1 MAERMKELFNKILE
15 WWNKFSSRQK
25 TFIISAGAG
34 VVLAFA
40 ILITVLVRPQYV
52 VLLNCKDRKEAS
64 TVSELLE
71 GEGYDYKVSDDAY
84 QIKINKNQLANAN
97 MLLAAN
103 DVQSYSY
110 TIDNVTDGGFGTTES
125 DKQKKYK
132 YYMESR
138 LANDLI
144 GKFTAIESA
153 VVTLYIPENDGTLIR
168 NEQDSGAW
176 IVLTLQDEFSEE
188 SAASL
193 AKAVAVSLGNKTTEE
208 IVIMDDAGNT
218 LFAGG
223 EEYGA
228 AGSASS
234 QMGVRAQW
242 ESKVKND
249 IRKVMLG
256 TKLFDRVEVAV
267 NLDMDFSSTST
278 TDHRYYVEDGNSQ
291 GYLANERVFSSESTN
306 EGGEV
311 PGTDSNGQQPEYVYQ
326 DNTESNSSQSEEER
340 NYLPSERITN
350 TETLPGGINYTS
362 SSVSLTATNMNLVRD
377 RYEARKAMVADLEA
391 QGLLDGVTWEE
402 YKLANAG
409 QEPVTVPDELYDV
422 VAKATGFPA
431 ENIAIVAYSEN
442 VFFDKEGLSVSASDI
457 VQIVLIVVILALLA
471 FVVLRSMRSEK
482 EPEQPEE
489 LSVESLL
496 QSQPEPEI
504 EDISMEQISETR
516 QMIEKFVDENPEA
529 VANLLRNWLNEEWG

>member
-1 MAERMKELFNKILE
+1 MAERLKELLNKVLE
-15 WWNKFSSRQK
+15 WWNKFSTRQK

-34 VVLAFA
+34 IILALA
-40 ILITVLVRPQYV
+40 ILITILTRPQYV
-52 VLLNCKDRKEAS
+52 VLRNCETTKETAQIA
-64 TVSELLE
+64 ELLE
-71 GEGYDYKVSDDAY
+71 GEGLDYQVSDDTY
-84 QIKINKNQLANAN
+84 QVRINKKQESQANL
-97 MLLAAN
+97 LLADN
-103 DVQSYSY
+103 DIQSYAY
-110 TIDNVTDGGFGTTES
+110 TIDNVTDGSFSTTES
-125 DKQKKYK
+125 DKQKKYQL
-132 YYMESR
+132 YMEKR

-153 VVTLYIPENDGTLIR
+153 EVTLYIPENDGTLIR
-168 NEQDSGAW
+168 EEQDSGAW
-176 IVLTLQDEFSEE
+176 IVLTLQDDFSEE
-188 SAASL
+188 SAASM
-193 AKAVAVSLGNKTTEE
+193 AKAVSVALGNKTTEE

-223 EEYGA
+223 EEYSA

-234 QMGVRAQW
+234 QMDTKAQW

-249 IRKVMLG
+249 VRKVMLG

-267 NLDMDFSSTST
+267 NLDLDFSSTST
-278 TDHRYYVEDGNSQ
+278 TDHQYYVEDGNSQ
-291 GYLANERVFSSESTN
+291 GYLSSERIYNSESTN
-306 EGGEV
+306 ANGDV

-326 DNTESNSSQSEEER
+326 DNSESNTSTSEEER

-350 TETLPGGINYTS
+350 TEKLPGGINYAS
-362 SSVSLTATNMNLVRD
+362 SSISLTATNMNLVREED
-377 RYEARKAMVADLEA
+377 IEA
-391 QGLLDGVTWEE
+391 QGLLDGGVTWEE

-409 QEPVTVPDELYDV
+409 QEQVSVPEELYNV
-422 VAKATGFPA
+422 VAKATGFPT

-496 QSQPEPEI
+496 QSQPEPSI
-504 EDISMEQISETR
+504 EDISTEQISETR